1 MFRKQTITI
10 GKHNRGSE
18 KSTPFIKKIKVT
30 FMNKIEKLQQ
40 LIEQDIK
47 ECKFYKP
54 LGENDSE
61 IAIQTMEQI
70 LRYIK
75 EIQNGE

>member
-1 MFRKQTITI
+1 M
-10 GKHNRGSE
+10 
-18 KSTPFIKKIKVT
+18 KKIQQ
-30 FMNKIEKLQQ
+30 LQQ